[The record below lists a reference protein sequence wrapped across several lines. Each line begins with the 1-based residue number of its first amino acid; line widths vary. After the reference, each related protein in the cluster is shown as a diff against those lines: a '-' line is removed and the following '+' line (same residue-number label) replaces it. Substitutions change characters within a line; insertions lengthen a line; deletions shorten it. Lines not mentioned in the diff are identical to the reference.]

1 MKALNKHIQEYYQG
15 TKFLGTTTH
24 EGEVPQDQ
32 VGYYG
37 RTFIT
42 DGTVRLK
49 RVHKASAATPIEV
62 VRYNLQGR

>member
-1 MKALNKHIQEYYQG
+1 MKNLNKHIQEYYQG

-24 EGEVPQDQ
+24 EGDVSQDQ
-32 VGYYG
+32 VGYHG

-49 RVHKASAATPIEV
+49 RVHKASAATPIMV
-62 VRYNLQGR
+62 VR